1 MNIVIKRAIA
11 VSSIGIA
18 SIAGYEGLRTA
29 AYLDPVG
36 IPTICY
42 GYTENVVLGM
52 TKTKSEC
59 VYMLEEEVKKFTEG
73 VLKQTKVPL
82 TQGELDA
89 YVSFA
94 YNVGLGAYS
103 SSTLLKLLN
112 QGKRREACSQLNR
125 WVYAK
130 GQKLPG
136 LVARR
141 AAEEKV
147 CLSGISSR
155 LN

>member
-1 MNIVIKRAIA
+1 MSLKRAIA
-11 VSSIGIA
+11 VSAIGIA
-18 SIAGYEGLRTA
+18 SIAGYEGLKTV

-42 GYTENVVLGM
+42 GYTKDVFLGM
-52 TKTKSEC
+52 TKTVSEC
-59 VYMLEEEVKKFTEG
+59 QFLLKEEIEATTQHILSVYKG
-73 VLKQTKVPL
+73 PL
-82 TQGELDA
+82 SQGELDA

-94 YNVGLGAYS
+94 YNVGTGNFDN
-103 SSTLLKLLN
+103 STLLKKLKA
-112 QGKRREACSQLNR
+112 GDRIGACHQLKR

-130 GQKLPG
+130 GKKLKG

-141 AAEEKV
+141 AAEMKV
-147 CLSGISSR
+147 CLSG